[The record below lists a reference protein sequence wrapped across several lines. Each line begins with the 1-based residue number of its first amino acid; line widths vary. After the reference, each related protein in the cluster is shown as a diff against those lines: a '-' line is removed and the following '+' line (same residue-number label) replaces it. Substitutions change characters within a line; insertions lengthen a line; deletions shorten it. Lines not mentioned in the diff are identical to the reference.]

1 MKHLR
6 NTVRLIGNIGTEPE
20 VKTFTNGKIMA
31 RFSLATTEAYNN
43 KEGEKIFNTTW
54 HNIVAW
60 GNTAKLAEKICKK
73 GFRIAVDGKLNNR
86 TYEDGKGEKKYITEV
101 VADEL
106 MIVGETKKLAEE
118 VKKD

>member
-1 MKHLR
+1 MKNLR

-20 VKTFTNGKIMA
+20 MKTLTNGRLMA
-31 RFSLATTEAYNN
+31 RFSMATTEAYNS
-43 KEGEKIFNTTW
+43 KEGEKVYNTTW

-86 TYEDGKGEKKYITEV
+86 SYEDSKGEKKYISEV
-101 VADEL
+101 VANEL
-106 MIVGETKKLAEE
+106 MIVGETKK
-118 VKKD
+118 V